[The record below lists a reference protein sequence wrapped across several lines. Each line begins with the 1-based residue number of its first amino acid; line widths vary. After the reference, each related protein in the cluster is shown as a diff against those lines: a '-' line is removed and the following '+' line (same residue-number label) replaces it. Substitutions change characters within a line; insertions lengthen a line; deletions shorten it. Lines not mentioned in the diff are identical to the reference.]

1 MMNDIII
8 NLFKYFSRFVP
19 NESLKEIFIQPEHS
33 RRAGYSE
40 IEAEIMGLDNKPFI
54 PEIERF
60 IVSINENFVSERIKN
75 FNGIILFVE
84 YGKHSIDHSVMKG
97 VKESLAVT
105 IARNFSDANN
115 DNLNEILLMNQCL
128 EILDKIIRTMQEE
141 QNGPDF
147 CINGELITFPVEVMP
162 VDPALFYGCGGWNA
176 MFTNSYTLL

>member
-1 MMNDIII
+1 MNNVIS
-8 NLFKYFSRFVP
+8 NLFKYYSRFVP
-19 NESLKEIFIQPEHS
+19 KESLKEIFIQPEHS

-40 IEAEIMGLDNKPFI
+40 IEAEIMGSDNKSVI

-60 IVSINENFVSERIKN
+60 ILSVNENFVSEKIKN

-97 VKESLAVT
+97 IKELLSITV
-105 IARNFSDANN
+105 ARNFSDANN

-128 EILDKIIRTMQEE
+128 EILERIIRTMYEE

-147 CINGELITFPVEVMP
+147 CANGE
-162 VDPALFYGCGGWNA
+162 
-176 MFTNSYTLL
+176 